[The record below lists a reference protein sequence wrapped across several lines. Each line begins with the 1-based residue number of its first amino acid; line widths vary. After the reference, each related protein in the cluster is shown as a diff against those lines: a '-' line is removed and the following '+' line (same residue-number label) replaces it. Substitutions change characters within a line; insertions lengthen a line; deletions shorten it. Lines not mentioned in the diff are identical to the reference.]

1 MPKAP
6 IFLNETTARR
16 HEDQKNTSNLNQGAR
31 KNPPEILARMT
42 PHKPGKGTRT
52 GNGRDAR
59 ETDLNGVGG
68 ERQESKSKRTK
79 KRGSRQADK
88 RERSEVVINEG
99 NPHPLCLPLSPL
111 MTE

>member
-31 KNPPEILARMT
+31 KNPQEILARMT

-68 ERQESKSKRTK
+68 ERQESKNKKEGEQAGGQKGAKR
-79 KRGSRQADK
+79 S
-88 RERSEVVINEG
+88 SY
-99 NPHPLCLPLSPL
+99 
-111 MTE
+111 